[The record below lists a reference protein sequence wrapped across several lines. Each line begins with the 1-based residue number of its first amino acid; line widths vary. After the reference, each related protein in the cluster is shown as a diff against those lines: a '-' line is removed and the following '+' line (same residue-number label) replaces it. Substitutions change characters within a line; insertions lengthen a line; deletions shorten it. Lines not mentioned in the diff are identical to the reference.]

1 MRGGDIYMDIND
13 DMVAAMENHQV
24 TDDQGQLLSDGA
36 SEEQQPTVPNEPESA
51 PSEKTTESEEATTKE
66 AETEE
71 DPNIAEDDRGRKYVP
86 EKRFKEVYAKQ
97 KKLER
102 ELEEVRKAKEL
113 PSSLI
118 PSQPIDRNAQ
128 LENELLFTKMPE
140 FDPQGDNYNAELDQV
155 AANIYLA
162 KQGSITK
169 LEAARQARKLAS
181 KITEQV
187 AGIRSDANAVK
198 REQADSGITSRVTSR
213 ASAQPDFDK
222 MSLDDMEAYMKSNG
236 QW

>member
-1 MRGGDIYMDIND
+1 MAVFD
-13 DMVAAMENHQV
+13 DMAAALNDHQI
-24 TDDQGQLLSDGA
+24 TDETGQVPEQDEQSL
-36 SEEQQPTVPNEPESA
+36 EQQPAVPEQAESA
-51 PSEKTTESEEATTKE
+51 PSEKTTEPEE
-66 AETEE
+66 AETKPADDGE
-71 DPNIAEDDRGRKYVP
+71 DTNIAEDERGRKYVP

-102 ELEEVRKAKEL
+102 ELEELRKGKET
-113 PSSLI
+113 SSFPTPTI
-118 PSQPIDRNAQ
+118 PSLPVDRNAQ

-155 AANIYLA
+155 AANIYMA
-162 KQGSITK
+162 KGGTITK
-169 LEAARQARKLAS
+169 LEAARQAKKLAS

-187 AGIRSDANAVK
+187 AGIRSDATSVK

-213 ASAQPDFDK
+213 ATAQPDVDK
-222 MSLDDMEAYMKSNG
+222 MSVEEMEAYMRANG